1 MISDNVH
8 GLPERLTPDSI
19 VKQAL
24 RVGALYLSEAQVNQV
39 VGPTEKEEE
48 MKENSL
54 LGLKNARDAN
64 LVPRACEM
72 RDNFVLRESKRR
84 RQTITLPPIESLR
97 VFTQGNY
104 TVALLNGEYV
114 GVSKKMKKDKFNF
127 NTGLNK
133 AIYRAVRRLVL
144 SRQ

>member
-1 MISDNVH
+1 MTSDNVH

-24 RVGALYLSEAQVNQV
+24 RVGAPYLSEVQIDQV
-39 VGPTEKEEE
+39 VRTTEEE
-48 MKENSL
+48 KKMKESSVQT
-54 LGLKNARDAN
+54 LKNARDAN

-72 RDNFVLRESKRR
+72 RDNFVMRESKRR
-84 RQTITLPPIESLR
+84 KQTITLPSIESLR

-104 TVALLNGEYV
+104 TVALLNGKYI

-127 NTGLNK
+127 TTGLNK